1 MDSCEDQLSRE
12 SGRMKLSDLNEA
24 WGSCLGDLS
33 DREEQLKGALERAEK
48 YQVMQ
53 PTTCVMD
60 LHVYGVRYANSL
72 NIYIYRV
79 LPRIFLRCQAHPFH
93 EYPSSPYLQSGF
105 TEFVYCY
112 GQ

>member
-53 PTTCVMD
+53 PTACVMD
-60 LHVYGVRYANSL
+60 LHANGVRYVNSL
-72 NIYIYRV
+72 NISEKDGIGCTV
-79 LPRIFLRCQAHPFH
+79 LKLGTINFIH
-93 EYPSSPYLQSGF
+93 EIHLKL
-105 TEFVYCY
+105 E
-112 GQ
+112 

>member
-33 DREEQLKGALERAEK
+33 DREEQLKGALERAEI

-53 PTTCVMD
+53 PTACVMD
-60 LHVYGVRYANSL
+60 LHVNGVRYVNSL
-72 NIYIYRV
+72 NISEKDGIGCTV
-79 LPRIFLRCQAHPFH
+79 LKLGTI
-93 EYPSSPYLQSGF
+93 
-105 TEFVYCY
+105 T
-112 GQ
+112 